1 MPHHGKGGAVSRP
14 HHGSHRRHHWGRRWY
29 IPTSRAR
36 LACGDGDAVPI
47 QSRYNR
53 ETYHFGNFSS
63 QARRLRPQWRLA
75 CGDGD
80 AVPILSRYN
89 REPHHVVGCS
99 LAAPCSRTLL
109 MPHHVVRYMSPL
121 AAFLLTFR
129 VEGNFSSPASPVR
142 RGEAMSS
149 GHRGKGAGW
158 YARHQPQKKVLSLC
172 VGSRTIRDGM
182 AHSASSREEK
192 KDKRLIITV

>member
-1 MPHHGKGGAVSRP
+1 MPSTPPAPIPPPPSKREAGELKLPSSLKLKGGAVSILHDGKGGVFSMP

-47 QSRYNR
+47 QSKY
-53 ETYHFGNFSS
+53 S
-63 QARRLRPQWRLA
+63 
-75 CGDGD
+75 
-80 AVPILSRYN
+80 

-99 LAAPCSRTLL
+99 LAAPCSRTLP

-129 VEGNFSSPASPVR
+129 VEGNFSSPASPER
-142 RGEAMSS
+142 RG
-149 GHRGKGAGW
+149 GGTGAGW
-158 YARHQPQKKVLSLC
+158 YVRHPAAK
-172 VGSRTIRDGM
+172 GINR
-182 AHSASSREEK
+182 
-192 KDKRLIITV
+192 